1 MARDGTTPFLQMS
14 FDAVRRK
21 FDDQTSDDAAFMDK
35 FDATM
40 DEILTRAG
48 FPRSGERTPRT
59 RPPVRTGVV
68 GVSPVPRDDE
78 GETVDAEAAGDGV
91 DATAD
96 AVADDVADV
105 VDVPQEVDA
114 SGTAD
119 DDTVHAEVVDET
131 PAAVQQQPARRP
143 AVRESVS
150 SSAQATMRMVWQVV
164 LMRACVVDVS
174 GAAAMI
180 DTYIQQQRG
189 GMMAHRDWRTFGNK
203 TTASRVS
210 RVVEAY
216 SELSLVE
223 RAAVNQQLGLAEA
236 AVIDELQSAI
246 EEAAEVLTRP
256 PYEVAEAERA
266 AIREE
271 VLRELG
277 GAGSD
282 GVSDTVPQVTS
293 AGDHDVAHA
302 DAADAGQSETHGSIV
317 AAQEDNDS
325 VTITTD
331 SAGDDGAMAHEGG
344 NAGSHSAT
352 RSSAEPA
359 GEPATAGDGARAAG
373 NGADAP
379 DHAGDGDAR
388 EGTDVA
394 DAAADADGH
403 GDRGLDVSE
412 RGDRERSGGSEAGA
426 PDSPRPSAEDAG
438 VTATSMSVAQAAPA
452 GAGARGR
459 TKFMDAAQRASRG
472 AQPSAAQAEADA
484 DTTGAGV
491 ATDADTD
498 SSATAPAS
506 ASPFDAPVES
516 MTYDDGDE
524 DAVVPARFDGDED
537 YEFDDDFDGDEFDD
551 EDPELAG
558 YEPTD
563 LPDGEDEIDV
573 PDEAVVRGDDD
584 E

>member
-1 MARDGTTPFLQMS
+1 MS

-40 DEILTRAG
+40 DEILARAG
-48 FPRSGERTPRT
+48 FPRSGEHTPRT
-59 RPPVRTGVV
+59 RPPVRTGVA
-68 GVSPVPRDDE
+68 GVSPVPRNDE
-78 GETVDAEAAGDGV
+78 NETVDAEAVASEADVAVDTAGD
-91 DATAD
+91 DATDVTD
-96 AVADDVADV
+96 AVDVG
-105 VDVPQEVDA
+105 DVPQETDA
-114 SGTAD
+114 GGTAD
-119 DDTVHAEVVDET
+119 DDMTNAEATTEV
-131 PAAVQQQPARRP
+131 PAVVQQQPARRP
-143 AVRESVS
+143 AAAKPVS
-150 SSAQATMRMVWQVV
+150 PSAQATMRMVWQVV
-164 LMRACVVDVS
+164 LMRVGVVDVS

-189 GMMAHRDWRTFGNK
+189 GVMAHRDWRTFGNK

-277 GAGSD
+277 GAGAD
-282 GVSDTVPQVTS
+282 GVPDTVPQVTS
-293 AGDHDVAHA
+293 AGEYDVAHL
-302 DAADAGQSETHGSIV
+302 DASGAGQGETHGSIV
-317 AAQEDNDS
+317 AAPEDNDS

-331 SAGDDGAMAHEGG
+331 SAGDDGAAAHEGD

-352 RSSAEPA
+352 RPSAEPT
-359 GEPATAGDGARAAG
+359 GEPAAPAAADDDARAAG
-373 NGADAP
+373 NRADAP
-379 DHAGDGDAR
+379 DHAGDGDASDSA
-388 EGTDVA
+388 DVA

-403 GDRGLDVSE
+403 GDRGLDVPE
-412 RGDRERSGGSEAGA
+412 RGNRERSGSGEAGA
-426 PDSPRPSAEDAG
+426 QDASRPSADNAG

-452 GAGARGR
+452 GGGVRGR
-459 TKFMDAAQRASRG
+459 TKFMDAAQRASR
-472 AQPSAAQAEADA
+472 AARPSDVAAEADA
-484 DTTGAGV
+484 GATGAGV

-498 SSATAPAS
+498 SSVTTS

-516 MTYDDGDE
+516 MTYDDADE
-524 DAVVPARFDGDED
+524 DAVAPARFDGGED
-537 YEFDDDFDGDEFDD
+537 YEFDDDFEGDEFDD
-551 EDPELAG
+551 EDPEFAG
-558 YEPTD
+558 YEPAD
-563 LPDGEDEIDV
+563 FPDGEDEIDV
-573 PDEAVVRGDDD
+573 PDEAVVR

>member
-1 MARDGTTPFLQMS
+1 
-14 FDAVRRK
+14 
-21 FDDQTSDDAAFMDK
+21 
-35 FDATM
+35 
-40 DEILTRAG
+40 
-48 FPRSGERTPRT
+48 
-59 RPPVRTGVV
+59 
-68 GVSPVPRDDE
+68 
-78 GETVDAEAAGDGV
+78 
-91 DATAD
+91 
-96 AVADDVADV
+96 
-105 VDVPQEVDA
+105 
-114 SGTAD
+114 
-119 DDTVHAEVVDET
+119 
-131 PAAVQQQPARRP
+131 
-143 AVRESVS
+143 
-150 SSAQATMRMVWQVV
+150 
-164 LMRACVVDVS
+164 
-174 GAAAMI
+174 
-180 DTYIQQQRG
+180 
-189 GMMAHRDWRTFGNK
+189 MAHRDWRTFGNK

-277 GAGSD
+277 GAGAD
-282 GVSDTVPQVTS
+282 GVPDTVLQVTS

-302 DAADAGQSETHGSIV
+302 DAPGAGQGETHGSIV
-317 AAQEDNDS
+317 ATPEDNDS

-331 SAGDDGAMAHEGG
+331 SAGDDGAAAHEGG
-344 NAGSHSAT
+344 NAGSHNAAQP
-352 RSSAEPA
+352 SAEPA
-359 GEPATAGDGARAAG
+359 GESEVSATAGDGARAAG

-379 DHAGDGDAR
+379 DHAGDGDAS

-426 PDSPRPSAEDAG
+426 PDSPRPSADNAG

-452 GAGARGR
+452 GSGTRGR
-459 TKFMDAAQRASRG
+459 TKFMDAAQRASRA
-472 AQPSAAQAEADA
+472 AQPSAAQAEANA

-524 DAVVPARFDGDED
+524 DAVPPARFDGDED

-551 EDPELAG
+551 EDPEFAG

-573 PDEAVVRGDDD
+573 PDEAVVRSDDDD

>member
-1 MARDGTTPFLQMS
+1 
-14 FDAVRRK
+14 
-21 FDDQTSDDAAFMDK
+21 
-35 FDATM
+35 
-40 DEILTRAG
+40 
-48 FPRSGERTPRT
+48 
-59 RPPVRTGVV
+59 
-68 GVSPVPRDDE
+68 
-78 GETVDAEAAGDGV
+78 
-91 DATAD
+91 
-96 AVADDVADV
+96 
-105 VDVPQEVDA
+105 
-114 SGTAD
+114 
-119 DDTVHAEVVDET
+119 
-131 PAAVQQQPARRP
+131 
-143 AVRESVS
+143 
-150 SSAQATMRMVWQVV
+150 
-164 LMRACVVDVS
+164 
-174 GAAAMI
+174 
-180 DTYIQQQRG
+180 
-189 GMMAHRDWRTFGNK
+189 MAHRDWRTFGNK

-266 AIREE
+266 AIRDE

-277 GAGSD
+277 SAGSD
-282 GVSDTVPQVTS
+282 GVPDTVSQVTS
-293 AGDHDVAHA
+293 TGEHDVAHA
-302 DAADAGQSETHGSIV
+302 DAPGAGQGETHGSIV
-317 AAQEDNDS
+317 AAHEDNDS

-331 SAGDDGAMAHEGG
+331 SAGDDGATAHEGDG
-344 NAGSHSAT
+344 AGSHSAT
-352 RSSAEPA
+352 RPSAEPA

-373 NGADAP
+373 NGADAQ

-388 EGTDVA
+388 EGTNVA
-394 DAAADADGH
+394 DAAADANGH

-426 PDSPRPSAEDAG
+426 QDAPRPSAEDAG

-472 AQPSAAQAEADA
+472 AQPSAAQAEANA
-484 DTTGAGV
+484 DTTGASV

-498 SSATAPAS
+498 SSATASAS

-524 DAVVPARFDGDED
+524 DAVAPARFDGDED
-537 YEFDDDFDGDEFDD
+537 YEFDDDFDGDELDD
-551 EDPELAG
+551 EDPEFAG
-558 YEPTD
+558 YDLDD

-573 PDEAVVRGDDD
+573 PDEAVVR